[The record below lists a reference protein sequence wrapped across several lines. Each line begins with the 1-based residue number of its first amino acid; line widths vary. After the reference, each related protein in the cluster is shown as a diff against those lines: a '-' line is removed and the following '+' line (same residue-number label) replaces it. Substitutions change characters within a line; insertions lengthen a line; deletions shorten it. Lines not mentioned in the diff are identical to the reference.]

1 MVKQTKPPTPT
12 NLEKTIQGATYWI
25 GTPVSIGVHTVLFIL
40 AFVFVLLG
48 VSLDKVLLVVTTL
61 VSLEAIYLSL
71 FIQFTVNQHTKSL
84 QSVEE
89 DIDDIQEDI
98 DDIQE
103 DVEDVG
109 EDIDKIQEDELE
121 DDSQETKDAKTF
133 MAIEQQLGKL
143 TNDMSTLRE
152 EIQSLQHKPNGNG
165 QHTQI

>member
-1 MVKQTKPPTPT
+1 MVKQQKPIPPS
-12 NLEKTIQGATYWI
+12 NLEKSIRSATYWV
-25 GTPVSIGVHTVLFIL
+25 GTPLSIGVHTVLFIL
-40 AFVFVLLG
+40 AFIFVLLG
-48 VSLDKVLLVVTTL
+48 VSLDKVLLVITTV

-109 EDIDKIQEDELE
+109 EDIDKIQEEDLE
-121 DDSQETKDAKTF
+121 ETQEMHDANTF
-133 MAIEQQLGKL
+133 IAIEQQLGKL
-143 TNDMSTLRE
+143 ATDMTTLRE
-152 EIQSLQHKPNGNG
+152 EIQSLKHRSGDTIQG
-165 QHTQI
+165 